1 MENAENFRIVFVTTN
16 SFKNAQEIAHALLTE
31 KLIACANIIPAVTSI
46 YEWNGNI
53 EESSEFLI
61 LLKTYEFHLEKLEKC
76 ITAIHP
82 YDVPEII
89 TTSLKESSA
98 PYLAW
103 LTSSLE

>member
-1 MENAENFRIVFVTTN
+1 MENAENFRLVFITTN

-46 YEWNGNI
+46 YNWNENI
-53 EESSEFLI
+53 EETSEFLL
-61 LLKTYEFHLEKLEKC
+61 LLKTHAQHLEKLEKH
-76 ITAIHP
+76 ITTLHP

-103 LTSSLE
+103 LTSSLQ